1 MIARFLL
8 LVGMLAAAGWVGYRF
23 AGQTQDSAPKTT
35 ETVVHPGATVVVALQ
50 QLSRLES
57 AAFHVERVVD
67 LKQTETRFFGLV
79 EAKDAI
85 LLVAAG
91 DVTAGV
97 DLSLLGEQDVEVD
110 HVSKTVRIVLPRA
123 QVFAARVDNAHT
135 YVHTRDTD
143 LLANRQLNLEA
154 KAREEA
160 ERTFQ
165 QAALDGGILVA
176 AERSARKTVH
186 ALLSSLGFSSI
197 EIKFRDDDE
206 RPPSK

>member
-8 LVGMLAAAGWVGYRF
+8 LVGMLAAAGWMGYRI
-23 AGQTQDSAPKTT
+23 AGSNEEPVQTEK
-35 ETVVHPGATVVVALQ
+35 TVVRPGATVVVALQ

-57 AAFHVERVVD
+57 TAYHVERVID
-67 LKQTETRFFGLV
+67 LKQTQTRFFGLV

-97 DLSLLGEQDVEVD
+97 DLSLLGERDVDVD
-110 HVSKTVRIVLPRA
+110 HATKTVRIVLPRA
-123 QVFAARVDNAHT
+123 QVFSARVDNTHT

-143 LLANRQLNLEA
+143 LLANEQLNLES
-154 KAREEA
+154 KARQEA

-186 ALLSSLGFSSI
+186 ALLSSLGFSTI
-197 EIKFRDDDE
+197 EIKFRDE
-206 RPPSK
+206 AALPPSR